1 MNGAIITLLTDWS
14 NNDHYFSALQGKL
27 LSRLP
32 EARIINLSNHI
43 PVFGIVQASFVLRNS
58 FFLFPQG
65 TIHIVGVNSEASD
78 VNPHVVV
85 SHEGHLFIGADNGI
99 FGLVFNDKP
108 YKAIKLPL
116 KFTTFPELD
125 VFADAAIFLAG
136 KGNMNSLGEPFDKL
150 YLPVPLRATI
160 DNSIINGS
168 VIYID
173 SYNNAITNITKEVF
187 ERVGQGRR
195 YEILVQSNYNK
206 ITKINTFYNETSN
219 GELLALFNSLGLL
232 EIAIYKGSAADLL
245 NLGQNATVRIRFFN
259 TPEREELKLE

>member
-1 MNGAIITLLTDWS
+1 MEGAIITLITDWS

-27 LSRLP
+27 LSQLP

-43 PVFGIVQASFVLRNS
+43 PVFGIVQASFILRNS
-58 FFLFPQG
+58 FFLFPEG
-65 TIHIVGVNSEASD
+65 TIHIVGVNCEASD
-78 VNPHVVV
+78 ENPHVVV
-85 SHEGHLFIGADNGI
+85 SHEGHFFIGADNGI

-108 YKAIKLPL
+108 YKAIRLPL
-116 KFTTFPELD
+116 KITTFPELD

-136 KGNMNSLGEPFDKL
+136 GGNISTLGEPFNQL
-150 YLPVPLRATI
+150 YLPALLRPTI

-173 SYNNAITNITKEVF
+173 SYENAITNITKEVF

-206 ITKINTFYNETSN
+206 ISKINTFYNETSN
-219 GELLALFNSLGLL
+219 GELLAIFNSSGLL
-232 EIAIYKGSAADLL
+232 EIAIYKGSAAGLL
-245 NLGQNATVRIRFFN
+245 NLRQNATVRVRFFD